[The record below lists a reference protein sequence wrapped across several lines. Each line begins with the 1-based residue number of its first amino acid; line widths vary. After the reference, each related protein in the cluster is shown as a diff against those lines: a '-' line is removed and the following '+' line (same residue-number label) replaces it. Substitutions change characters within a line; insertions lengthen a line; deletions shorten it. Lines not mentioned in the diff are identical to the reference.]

1 MVKLLIF
8 LTAKR
13 APNYYGPISIVL
25 IVGCL
30 KLWSGCRCNVLS
42 LLFRVIPH
50 VFCHAFGCTSGNTA
64 GAILASWQRNQT
76 RVRWFLLSNVILC
89 CAGCMRNLKLIFL
102 RMYGPL
108 AQRLLFSLWFV
119 GSLVYQAALA
129 PVGLN
134 LVASDFHAENKQRK
148 QNRDNMALLS
158 SSTRFGFSVQL
169 LDLSVCKWICMSLK
183 GFHYQVSILDLHRM
197 ATECWTTCSRLAR
210 KYTDSLAPPFLPVH
224 VVAEKRGVM
233 ARFIV
238 EINCLKRIRLS
249 FSCCAC
255 VSPLLFLFFYIVVF

>member
-1 MVKLLIF
+1 
-8 LTAKR
+8 
-13 APNYYGPISIVL
+13 
-25 IVGCL
+25 
-30 KLWSGCRCNVLS
+30 
-42 LLFRVIPH
+42 
-50 VFCHAFGCTSGNTA
+50 
-64 GAILASWQRNQT
+64 
-76 RVRWFLLSNVILC
+76 
-89 CAGCMRNLKLIFL
+89 MRNLKLIFL

-108 AQRLLFSLWFV
+108 AQRLLFSPWFV

-210 KYTDSLAPPFLPVH
+210 KYTDSLAPPFPPVH

-238 EINCLKRIRLS
+238 EINCLKTIRLS

-255 VSPLLFLFFYIVVF
+255 VSPLLFLFFFILFFSSGRRLERVEQVVSMWRRLFDVEEQRVHPALTWHRGQRLPGAWSPVSQLYQRAVSTEWVHHHPRTTR

>member
-1 MVKLLIF
+1 
-8 LTAKR
+8 
-13 APNYYGPISIVL
+13 
-25 IVGCL
+25 
-30 KLWSGCRCNVLS
+30 
-42 LLFRVIPH
+42 
-50 VFCHAFGCTSGNTA
+50 
-64 GAILASWQRNQT
+64 
-76 RVRWFLLSNVILC
+76 
-89 CAGCMRNLKLIFL
+89 MRNLKLIFL

-210 KYTDSLAPPFLPVH
+210 KYTDSLAPPFPPVH

-255 VSPLLFLFFYIVVF
+255 VSPLLFLFFLYCFFLVDGGWSEWSKWSACGADCSMWRSRECTQPSPGTGGKDCQGLDLQSLNCTSEQCPQSECTTTHAPQDNSHSSTQWNNTKHLL

>member
-8 LTAKR
+8 LTARR
-13 APNYYGPISIVL
+13 APDYYGPISIVL

-64 GAILASWQRNQT
+64 GVILASWQRNQT
-76 RVRWFLLSNVILC
+76 RVRWFPLSNVILC
-89 CAGCMRNLKLIFL
+89 CAGCMRTFWNI
-102 RMYGPL
+102 L
-108 AQRLLFSLWFV
+108 AYVWTACSEVTFFPPWFV
-119 GSLVYQAALA
+119 GSLVYQATLA

-210 KYTDSLAPPFLPVH
+210 KYTNSLAPPFPPVH
-224 VVAEKRGVM
+224 IVAEKRGVM
-233 ARFIV
+233 ARFIDV
-238 EINCLKRIRLS
+238 FQSIVNHCELK
-249 FSCCAC
+249 
-255 VSPLLFLFFYIVVF
+255 